1 MQPFRPTD
9 LAAAWRF
16 AYKASEISAGRIMTG
31 RIVGLLGLLALGC
44 ALAIGLAGPGS
55 RFGLWDWSFGLALI
69 RKVSSPETIPGLP
82 VPPILLAA
90 GLAVAGA
97 LLAFALKLVRTGLFA
112 LVAALLAGGSL
123 SVPLKMKAAFE
134 ANPFIHEVTTDFDN
148 PPAIIAAAPLPRKN
162 PAEYRGADPV
172 PQSTD
177 GLTVAEA
184 QRKAFPDIQP
194 ILTDDGLEA
203 AREKARAV
211 IAAMKMDVLAE
222 GPDGD
227 QSGAGWRI
235 EAVHTSAWFG
245 FKDDF
250 IVRLTPRDEG
260 GTRIDLRSKSRVG
273 GSDLGANAARVR
285 DFQKRFSAA
294 AG

>member
-1 MQPFRPTD
+1 MI
-9 LAAAWRF
+9 A
-16 AYKASEISAGRIMTG
+16 RIA
-31 RIVGLLGLLALGC
+31 VFLGLVALGC

-55 RFGLWDWSFGLALI
+55 RFGLWDWSFGLSLI

-82 VPPILLAA
+82 IPPILIAA
-90 GLAVAGA
+90 GLALIGAVAAFVTKHGRTG
-97 LLAFALKLVRTGLFA
+97 AFALVS
-112 LVAALLAGGSL
+112 ALLAGAAL
-123 SVPLKMKAAFE
+123 MVPVKMKAAFE

-148 PPAIIAAAPLPRKN
+148 PPAIIAAAGLPRKN

-172 PQSTD
+172 PQTTD
-177 GLTVAEA
+177 GLTVADA

-194 ILTDDGLEA
+194 VIVAADLETAREA
-203 AREKARAV
+203 AKAVVADMNME
-211 IAAMKMDVLAE
+211 ILAE

-235 EAVHTSAWFG
+235 EAVSTSAWFG

-250 IVRLTPRDEG
+250 IVRLTPRDG
-260 GTRIDLRSKSRVG
+260 GTRVDLRSKSRVG

-285 DFQKRFSAA
+285 DFAKRFSAKA

>member
-1 MQPFRPTD
+1 MIARV
-9 LAAAWRF
+9 A
-16 AYKASEISAGRIMTG
+16 
-31 RIVGLLGLLALGC
+31 GLLGLLALGC

-55 RFGLWDWSFGLALI
+55 RFGLWDWSFGLSLI

-82 VPPILLAA
+82 LPPILLAA
-90 GLAVAGA
+90 ALALIGGIA
-97 LLAFALKLVRTGLFA
+97 AFATKHGRTGAFA
-112 LVAALLAGGSL
+112 VVAALLAGAAL
-123 SVPLKMKAAFE
+123 TVPLKMKQAFE

-148 PPAIIAAAPLPRKN
+148 PPAIIAAAGLPRKN

-172 PQSTD
+172 PQASD

-194 ILTDDGLEA
+194 IVAAADLEKSREA
-203 AREKARAV
+203 AHAV
-211 IAAMKMDVLAE
+211 IADMKMEILAE
-222 GPDGD
+222 GPAGD

-235 EAVHTSAWFG
+235 EAVSTSPWFG

-250 IVRLTPRDEG
+250 VVRLTPQDG
-260 GTRIDLRSKSRVG
+260 GTRVDLRSKSRVG

-285 DFQKRFSAA
+285 DFTKRFSAKA

>member
-1 MQPFRPTD
+1 MI
-9 LAAAWRF
+9 A
-16 AYKASEISAGRIMTG
+16 RIG
-31 RIVGLLGLLALGC
+31 GLFGLLALGC

-55 RFGLWDWSFGLALI
+55 RFGLWDWSFGLSLI
-69 RKVSSPETIPGLP
+69 RAVSSPETIPGLP

-90 GLAVAGA
+90 GLAVIGGVAAFVTKQRRTG
-97 LLAFALKLVRTGLFA
+97 AFAV
-112 LVAALLAGGSL
+112 VSALLAGAAL
-123 SVPLKMKAAFE
+123 MVPLKMKEAFE

-148 PPAIIAAAPLPRKN
+148 PPAIIAAASLPRKN
-162 PAEYRGADPV
+162 PADYRGSDPV
-172 PQSTD
+172 PQATD

-194 ILTDDGLEA
+194 IVVNSDLEA
-203 AREKARAV
+203 AGEAARAV
-211 IAAMKMDVLAE
+211 IAEMKMEILAE

-235 EAVHTSAWFG
+235 EAVSTSAWFG

-250 IVRLTPRDEG
+250 IIRLTPRDG
-260 GTRIDLRSKSRVG
+260 GTQVDLRSKSRVG

-285 DFQKRFSAA
+285 DFAKRFSAKA

>member
-1 MQPFRPTD
+1 MV
-9 LAAAWRF
+9 
-16 AYKASEISAGRIMTG
+16 GRIAG
-31 RIVGLLGLLALGC
+31 VLGLLALGC

-55 RFGLWDWSFGLALI
+55 RFGLWDWSVGLKLI
-69 RKVSSPETIPGLP
+69 RWVASPGSLLGIPL
-82 VPPILLAA
+82 PPIVLAA
-90 GLAVAGA
+90 GLALAGGLAA
-97 LLAFALKLVRTGLFA
+97 LATRNARAGLFA
-112 LVAALLAGGSL
+112 VVSALLAGGAL
-123 SVPLKMKAAFE
+123 MVPLKMRAAVE
-134 ANPFIHEVTTDFDN
+134 ANPFIHEVTTDFDD
-148 PPAIIAAAPLPRKN
+148 PPAIIAAADLPRKN

-184 QRKAFPDIQP
+184 QARAFPDIQP
-194 ILTDDGLEA
+194 ILTDDDLET

-222 GPDGD
+222 GPASEETGT
-227 QSGAGWRI
+227 GWRI
-235 EAVHTSAWFG
+235 EAVATSQWFG

-250 IVRLTPRDEG
+250 IVRLTPRAEG
-260 GTRIDLRSKSRVG
+260 GVRIDLRSKSRVG

-285 DFQKRFSAA
+285 AFMERFSAA

>member
-1 MQPFRPTD
+1 MI
-9 LAAAWRF
+9 A
-16 AYKASEISAGRIMTG
+16 

-55 RFGLWDWSFGLALI
+55 RFGLWDWSFGLSLI
-69 RKVSSPETIPGLP
+69 RRVSSPETIPGLP

-90 GLAVAGA
+90 GLALIGSVAAFVTKHGRTG
-97 LLAFALKLVRTGLFA
+97 AFA
-112 LVAALLAGGSL
+112 VASALLAGAAL
-123 SVPLKMKAAFE
+123 MAPLKMRAAFE
-134 ANPFIHEVTTDFDN
+134 GNPFIHEVTTDFEN
-148 PPAIIAAAPLPRKN
+148 PPAIIAAASLPRKN

-172 PQSTD
+172 PQATD
-177 GLTVAEA
+177 GATVASA

-194 ILTDDGLEA
+194 IIVAADLETARA
-203 AREKARAV
+203 AARAV
-211 IAAMKMDVLAE
+211 LADMKMEILAE
-222 GPDGD
+222 GPVGD
-227 QSGAGWRI
+227 EPDAGWRI
-235 EAVHTSAWFG
+235 EAVSTSAWFG

-250 IVRLTPRDEG
+250 IVRLTSRDD

-285 DFQKRFSAA
+285 DFAKRFSAKA